1 MGRPQTPVLG
11 LALALAWRAAAKEP
25 CVGTSRGCP
34 PACPRDRSCGQTGSP
49 ALTLRAVQGGR
60 LQGGRGLP
68 GPEASLRDRERLHPH
83 QAIVFA
89 SNHSIWRPLCARH
102 SPVWGLSS
110 QADPQETSFCCN
122 GCFGYIWGYI
132 HPAPTRSWLR
142 DASCCLSSSQALL
155 PRGAR
160 MSWQHLPPK
169 TEPWVGFKYSVW
181 SRTSWAPKTEG
192 PLTSTAEGCAW
203 VRVCGHVLAGGAGLG
218 GGKACACMP
227 VSLCT
232 CVTLSIHACV

>member
-1 MGRPQTPVLG
+1 MPKCAWRLECGQESGSHWGVKGWVSCWSRHRRLGRTWAVGRPQTPVLG

-169 TEPWVGFKYSVW
+169 TEPWAVSFPHYPTSV
-181 SRTSWAPKTEG
+181 KQ
-192 PLTSTAEGCAW
+192 
-203 VRVCGHVLAGGAGLG
+203 H
-218 GGKACACMP
+218 
-227 VSLCT
+227 
-232 CVTLSIHACV
+232 